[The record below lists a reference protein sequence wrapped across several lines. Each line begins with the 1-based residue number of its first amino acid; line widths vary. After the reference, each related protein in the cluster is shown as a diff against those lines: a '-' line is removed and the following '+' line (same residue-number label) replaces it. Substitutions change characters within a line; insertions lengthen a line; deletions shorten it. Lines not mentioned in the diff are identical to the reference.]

1 MLQNLLRRSE
11 FLALFLGLRE
21 PERGA
26 IELTQRRVYVLPT
39 GYGFT
44 FGFAL
49 ALMLVGSIN
58 YTLGLG
64 YVLTFSLAGMGLVS
78 LLHTYRNL
86 AHLVVRAG
94 RVDPVFAGGTARF
107 ELLLENRRGHGR
119 FAIRVSC
126 DAAEVEVDVPA
137 QATEPVVLA
146 VSAARRGRLPLG
158 RVTLESR
165 YPLGLFRC
173 WSYVRPDVAALVYPR
188 PDDAQLPLPKVRTGR
203 GEAASAEAGTD
214 DYAGLRQYQPG
225 DSPRHIAWKAV
236 EREGALLTKQFSGRG
251 LVELTLDWDD
261 LPANLDVEQ
270 KLSRLAR
277 WVLAAHDA
285 SVAYALRLP
294 GNATP
299 TSLGEGHREQCLTQL
314 ALFDAAAA
322 RA

>member
-1 MLQNLLRRSE
+1 VLQNLLRRSE
-11 FLALFLGLRE
+11 FIALFLGLRE
-21 PERGA
+21 PEQGA

-39 GYGFT
+39 GYGLT
-44 FGFAL
+44 FAFAL

-86 AHLVVRAG
+86 AHVVVRPG
-94 RVDPVFAGGTARF
+94 RVAPVFAGGTARF
-107 ELLLENRRGHGR
+107 ELLLENRSGHDR
-119 FAIRVSC
+119 FAIVVSC
-126 DAAEVEVDVPA
+126 ESATVETDLPA
-137 QATEPVVLA
+137 HALEPVALSLPA
-146 VSAARRGRLPLG
+146 TRRGLLPLG

-173 WSYVRPDVAALVYPR
+173 WSYVVPDATAIVYPQ
-188 PDDAQLPLPKVRTGR
+188 PDEAPLPPRKVRNAR
-203 GEAASAEAGTD
+203 GEATSAEAGTD

-236 EREGALLTKQFSGRG
+236 EREGVLLTKQFSGRG

-261 LPANLDVEQ
+261 LPRDLDVEQ

-285 SVAYALRLP
+285 NLAYALRLP
-294 GNATP
+294 GNTTA

>member
-1 MLQNLLRRSE
+1 MLHDLLRRSE
-11 FLALFLGLRE
+11 FFALFLGLRE

-44 FGFAL
+44 FAFAL

-94 RVDPVFAGGTARF
+94 RVESVFAGGTARF
-107 ELLLENRRGHGR
+107 ELLVENPGGHGR
-119 FAIRVSC
+119 FAIQVSC
-126 DAAEVEVDVPA
+126 DPALAEVDVAPR
-137 QATEPVVLA
+137 TVESVSLA
-146 VSAARRGRLPLG
+146 VPAAQRGRLPLG

-173 WSYVRPDVAALVYPR
+173 WSYVRPDAVAIVYPQ
-188 PDDAQLPLPKVRTGR
+188 PDDARLPPPRLRAAR
-203 GEAASAEAGTD
+203 GETASAEAGTD
-214 DYAGLRQYQPG
+214 DYTGLRQYQRG
-225 DSPRHIAWKAV
+225 DSPRHVAWKAV
-236 EREGALLTKQFSGRG
+236 EREGTLVTKQFSGRG
-251 LVELTLDWDD
+251 AVELTLDWDD
-261 LPANLDVEQ
+261 LPAELGVEAR
-270 KLSRLAR
+270 LSRLAR
-277 WVLAAHDA
+277 WVLEAHAAG
-285 SVAYALRLP
+285 VAYALRIP
-294 GNATP
+294 GTITP

-314 ALFDAAAA
+314 ALFDVNAAGA
-322 RA
+322 

>member
-1 MLQNLLRRSE
+1 VLQNLLRRSE

-21 PERGA
+21 PEPGA

-44 FGFAL
+44 FAFAL

-86 AHLVVRAG
+86 AHLVVRPG
-94 RVDPVFAGGTARF
+94 RVAPVFAGSSAQF
-107 ELLLENRRGHGR
+107 ELLLENRGRHDR
-119 FAIRVSC
+119 FAIVVSC
-126 DAAEVEVDVPA
+126 DAASVEADLPA
-137 QATEPVVLA
+137 QALEPVVLNVPA
-146 VSAARRGRLPLG
+146 PRRGRLPLG

-173 WSYVRPDVAALVYPR
+173 WSYVVPDAAVIVYPR
-188 PDDAQLPLPKVRTGR
+188 PDDAPLPLPKVHVGR

-261 LPANLDVEQ
+261 LPASLDVEQ

-277 WVLAAHDA
+277 WVLAAHEA
-285 SVAYALRLP
+285 NVAYALRLP
-294 GNATP
+294 GNATA
-299 TSLGEGHREQCLTQL
+299 TSRGEGHCEQCLTQL

>member
-1 MLQNLLRRSE
+1 VLQNLLRRSE
-11 FLALFLGLRE
+11 FLTLLLGLRA

-44 FGFAL
+44 FAFAL
-49 ALMLVGSIN
+49 LLMLVGSIN

-86 AHLVVRAG
+86 AHLVVRPG
-94 RVDPVFAGGTARF
+94 RAEPVFAGNDARF
-107 ELLLENRRGHGR
+107 ELLIENAGAHAR
-119 FAIRVSC
+119 FAIVVTREPARVEA
-126 DAAEVEVDVPA
+126 DIAAHSIES
-137 QATEPVVLA
+137 VVLA
-146 VSAARRGRLPLG
+146 VPATRRGRLPLD

-173 WSYVRPDVAALVYPR
+173 WSYVRPEAHAIVYPR
-188 PDDAQLPLPKVRTGR
+188 PDEAALPLPKVRAGR
-203 GEAASAEAGTD
+203 GEAVSLDAGTE

-225 DSPRHIAWKAV
+225 DSPRHVAWKAV

-251 LVELTLDWDD
+251 AVELTLDWDD

-277 WVLAAHDA
+277 WVLAAHVA
-285 SVAYALRLP
+285 NVAYALKLP
-294 GNATP
+294 GSITP
-299 TSLGEGHREQCLTQL
+299 ASLGEGHREQCLTQL
-314 ALFDAAAA
+314 ALFDVSAA
-322 RA
+322 RV